1 MLIYKLTVKTL
12 IEAAEIKPG
21 FAPEYAPVAG
31 PLGWSASVGPE
42 ALADARILSAVFNR
56 AGEIIARQYVERLSK
71 EATDGTDD

>member
-1 MLIYKLTVKTL
+1 MLIYKVTVKTL

-21 FAPEYAPVAG
+21 LAPEYTPVAG
-31 PLGWSASVGPE
+31 PLGWEASVGPE

-71 EATDGTDD
+71 EATDGADD